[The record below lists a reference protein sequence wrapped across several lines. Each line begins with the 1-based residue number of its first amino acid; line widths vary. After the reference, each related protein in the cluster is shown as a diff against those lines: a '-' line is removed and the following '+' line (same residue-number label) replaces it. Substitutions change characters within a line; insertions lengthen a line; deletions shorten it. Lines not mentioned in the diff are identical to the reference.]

1 MNCARVYAKPVTGT
15 ISTHAITPTPVPAGQ
30 KAGGGHVATPGYTH
44 KQGLILL
51 LPFSLHRHFAHRDIQ
66 CFGNTLAIGRI
77 SLVAVSDMTNH
88 DMPVNTCHVARGI
101 LEQSLLLFRRHQTE
115 QVTRLSEV
123 VLIIGTV
130 VITAGS
136 TFQRQRRFAEVRL
149 FLPFAVGIRLI
160 VQAAALVAINT
171 HGTITEIGRASC
183 RERRYA

>member
-15 ISTHAITPTPVPAGQ
+15 ISTHAITLTPVPAGQ
-30 KAGGGHVATPGYTH
+30 KMGWPVGHPRIYAQAGLNRVIP
-44 KQGLILL
+44 L
-51 LPFSLHRHFAHRDIQ
+51 SLHRHFTHRYIQ
-66 CFGNTLAIGRI
+66 CCGNTLAIGRI

-88 DMPVNTCHVARGI
+88 DMTVNTCHVARGV

-115 QVTRLSEV
+115 QVSRLSEV